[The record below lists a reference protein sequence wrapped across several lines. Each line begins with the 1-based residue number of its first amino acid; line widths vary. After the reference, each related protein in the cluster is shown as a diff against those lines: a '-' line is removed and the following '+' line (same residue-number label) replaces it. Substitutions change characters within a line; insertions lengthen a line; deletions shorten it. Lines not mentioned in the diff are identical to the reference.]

1 MAMPFALR
9 KEDMETHN
17 PGIWCSAISRDT
29 TPVDSINLRSKV
41 FGIFTSVLSRYIL
54 VAIL

>member
-1 MAMPFALR
+1 MAFALG

-17 PGIWCSAISRDT
+17 PDIWCSTISRDT

-41 FGIFTSVLSRYIL
+41 FGKFAPVLSRYIL